1 MIETRINGRF
11 LSVYRA
17 NLLEY
22 TVGDTDYSDGYILPA
37 GRMIPQKLS
46 SRIGLRSITMTID
59 FEGESLYEITLAISE
74 VTAMLRK
81 EARLLLPDGFCYW
94 CEYDGASTPKQVA
107 PWIMQVQFSFSGFR
121 HGPMRYF
128 TLSESQTVTVE
139 VYGNYETPAVITV
152 TPDDG
157 VTEFTVA
164 GITVENVAGPVTID
178 GIYTTITDSSGR
190 NKYQDAPGMT
200 QWPSLQPGENTITI
214 SDGVTVEIG
223 YYPIYQ

>member
-1 MIETRINGRF
+1 MTETRINGRF
-11 LSVYRA
+11 LSVFHA

-46 SRIGLRSITMTID
+46 SRIGLRPITMTID
-59 FEGESLYEITLAISE
+59 FEGESLYEITMAISE

-81 EARLLLPDGFCYW
+81 EARLLLPDGFYYW
-94 CEYDGASTPKQVA
+94 CEYDGASAPKQVA

-121 HGPMRYF
+121 HGPMRYLM
-128 TLSESQTVTVE
+128 LSESQTVE
-139 VYGNYETPAVITV
+139 VCGNYETPAVITV

-164 GITVENVAGPVTID
+164 GITIENVTGPVTID
-178 GIYTTITDSSGR
+178 GIYTTITDVNGG
-190 NKYQDAPGMT
+190 NKYRDAPGMT
-200 QWPSLQPGENTITI
+200 QWPSLQPGENTIDV
-214 SDGVTVEIG
+214 SGGVSVEIG